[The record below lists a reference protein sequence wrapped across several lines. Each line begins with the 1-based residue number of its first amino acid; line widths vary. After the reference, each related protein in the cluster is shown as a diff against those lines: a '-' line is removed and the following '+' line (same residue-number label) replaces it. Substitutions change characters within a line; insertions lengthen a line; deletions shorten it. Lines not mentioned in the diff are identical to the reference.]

1 MSRRNEGEPHTERHR
16 APEPGP
22 APAPVGANL
31 PTLRTAAARCRA
43 CPLWRR
49 ATQTVFGAGP
59 AHAPF
64 LLVGE
69 QPGDREDREGQPFVG
84 PAGKLLARALEAAG
98 VARGEVYLTNAVKHF
113 KWRATAGGG
122 KRRLHDNPSRNEVL
136 ACRPWLV
143 AEIEAVSP
151 EVIVCLGATA
161 AGALL
166 GPEFRVTR
174 QRGEVVAAPF
184 RGAVLATVHPA
195 SILRAPDEA
204 ARARELDGLVRDLR
218 AARALVPRH

>member
-1 MSRRNEGEPHTERHR
+1 
-16 APEPGP
+16 
-22 APAPVGANL
+22 VGANL
-31 PTLRTAAARCRA
+31 PTLRAAAGRCQA

-69 QPGDREDREGQPFVG
+69 QPGDQEDREGLPFVG
-84 PAGKLLARALEAAG
+84 PAGRLLWRALEAAG
-98 VARGEVYLTNAVKHF
+98 LGRGGVYLTNAVKHF
-113 KWRATAGGG
+113 KWKPTAGGG
-122 KRRLHDNPSRNEVL
+122 KRRIHDKPSRNEVV
-136 ACRPWLV
+136 ACRPWLL
-143 AEIEAVSP
+143 AEIEAVGP

-166 GPEFRVTR
+166 GPSFRVTR
-174 QRGEVVAAPF
+174 HRGEVVASPF
-184 RGAVLATVHPA
+184 RAAVLATAHPA

-204 ARARELDGLVRDLR
+204 ARARELEGLVRDLG
-218 AARALVPRH
+218 AARALVPPALTGA